1 VGASPFRVRSRSTS
15 PHQLMSRQASP
26 VRPNPGPS
34 VQQGSP
40 VRRSLP
46 VRQGSPH
53 RSTSVRPHQ
62 QLHQQPHQQLHQHPH
77 QQQLPQQPA
86 VPAGN
91 LMVNSWQQKVQ
102 EDLERYKRVGQENM
116 SATGR
121 QDMSATRRQNLAANQ
136 GKEVTFPSGQK
147 PASLR
152 QQSTAG
158 DAEADGRQMAQVN
171 DRGIG
176 VLGRRLQAA
185 QSMDRR
191 RRLVH
196 QQTADV
202 VPRLDSIGYGAPAGQ
217 PTAALGGLGV
227 SRRNGSIRA
236 SAPPWTG
243 GPSTRRL
250 SPSRFAE
257 REQEPLLASGFNKS
271 QRIGAIH

>member
-1 VGASPFRVRSRSTS
+1 MTLETLLLLQEVGVSPFRVRSRSTS
-15 PHQLMSRQASP
+15 PHRLISRQASP
-26 VRPNPGPS
+26 VRPS

-40 VRRSLP
+40 VRHSLP

-53 RSTSVRPHQ
+53 RSASIRPHQ
-62 QLHQQPHQQLHQHPH
+62 QQHQQPHQR
-77 QQQLPQQPA
+77 QLPQKQA
-86 VPAGN
+86 VSAGN
-91 LMVNSWQQKVQ
+91 LMVISWQQKVQ

-121 QDMSATRRQNLAANQ
+121 QDMSATRRQNLAATQ
-136 GKEVTFPSGQK
+136 GKEATLPNGQK

-158 DAEADGRQMAQVN
+158 DAEAVGRQMAQVN

-217 PTAALGGLGV
+217 LTAALGGV

-236 SAPPWTG
+236 SAPPWSG

-257 REQEPLLASGFNKS
+257 REQEPLLASGFDKS
-271 QRIGAIH
+271 QRIGAMH

>member
-1 VGASPFRVRSRSTS
+1 MGGSPFRVRSRSTS
-15 PHQLMSRQASP
+15 PHRLMSRQASP
-26 VRPNPGPS
+26 VRPGPS

-40 VRRSLP
+40 VGHSLP

-53 RSTSVRPHQ
+53 RSASVKP
-62 QLHQQPHQQLHQHPH
+62 HQQPHQQLHHQLH
-77 QQQLPQQPA
+77 QQHLPHKQA
-86 VPAGN
+86 VSAGN

-121 QDMSATRRQNLAANQ
+121 QDMSATRRQNLAATQ
-136 GKEVTFPSGQK
+136 GKEMTHPSGQK

-152 QQSTAG
+152 QQSIAG
-158 DAEADGRQMAQVN
+158 HAEADGRRMAQVN

-176 VLGRRLQAA
+176 VLGRRLQAVR
-185 QSMDRR
+185 SMDRR
-191 RRLVH
+191 RTLVH

-271 QRIGAIH
+271 QRIGAMH